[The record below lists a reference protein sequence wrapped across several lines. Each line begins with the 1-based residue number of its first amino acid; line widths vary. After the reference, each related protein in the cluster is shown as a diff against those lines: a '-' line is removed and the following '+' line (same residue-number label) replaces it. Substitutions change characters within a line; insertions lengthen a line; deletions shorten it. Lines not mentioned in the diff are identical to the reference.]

1 MLGCFFGRSEICD
14 LVLLFEGYLSPAVHK
29 IRLSMLHLR
38 ETPHLEVGFH
48 ISIIKSKCEAP
59 VPSFTSA
66 NSTDLHH

>member
-1 MLGCFFGRSEICD
+1 
-14 LVLLFEGYLSPAVHK
+14 
-29 IRLSMLHLR
+29 MLHLR
-38 ETPHLEVGFH
+38 ETPHLEVGIH